1 MRGLPRPSVARVE
14 NMPAVYGN
22 LRIVVLKGRK
32 LTDKTFVGTQAPYL
46 VIEIGEERMVTK
58 VAFY

>member
-1 MRGLPRPSVARVE
+1 MARVE